1 MKCAVFNGKCN
12 MTIDEREIPEPAA
25 DEVLIKIMACG
36 VCGSDVHIF
45 FGDQGSTSSIPPL
58 IQGHEFSGVVVKIGK
73 DVVECKV
80 GDKVCADPA
89 DNCNDCYYCAN
100 GMMSHCE
107 NMGAIGTNRDGGF
120 SQYCVVP
127 SRLIHLLGED
137 VTFVEG
143 AMAEPLACCI
153 NGADRSDIKVG
164 DNVVVYGAGAIGI
177 LLMQLARMRGAARVI
192 VIEPSEEKRKM
203 AEKLGATLT
212 INPMENKVAD
222 VLKEHK
228 LEHIQVVIE
237 TCGLKSTS
245 EEAMEIVDRQGTVVL
260 FAVTALDATI
270 SLKTYNLFQRE
281 ITIKGSFCS
290 PYDMGRAVELINA
303 HAIDVTT
310 MINNQYFYRISQWY
324 YYCRASYAS
333 INCNFCV
340 SDYFCRICIHY
351 LWRCSNF
358 TYARVFPETWSGICR
373 TYSGSGNCYG
383 CYFCNWYI
391 YSE

>member
-290 PYDMGRAVELINA
+290 PYDMGRAAELINA

-310 MINNQYFYRISQWY
+310 MLAGFEPLDKLPEILASREL
-324 YYCRASYAS
+324 RAKGKYV
-333 INCNFCV
+333 ILPNGEEGKGTN
-340 SDYFCRICIHY
+340 I
-351 LWRCSNF
+351 
-358 TYARVFPETWSGICR
+358 TM
-373 TYSGSGNCYG
+373 
-383 CYFCNWYI
+383 
-391 YSE
+391 